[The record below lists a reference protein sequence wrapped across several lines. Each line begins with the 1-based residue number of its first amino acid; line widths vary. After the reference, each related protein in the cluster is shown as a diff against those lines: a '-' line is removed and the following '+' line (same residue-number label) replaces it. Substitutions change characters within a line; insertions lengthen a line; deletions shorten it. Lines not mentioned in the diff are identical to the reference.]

1 MTYQYARLAIGRTPK
16 LKGIYD
22 IELYTEDG
30 EPLPIMSEDEAF
42 MRFGCKKIK
51 EYWLEDMVM
60 HCILE
65 GVK

>member
-16 LKGIYD
+16 LKRVYG

-30 EPLPIMSEDEAF
+30 RPLPFMSEEEAF
-42 MRFGCKKIK
+42 YRFGCKKIS
-51 EYWLEDMVM
+51 EYWIEDMVM
-60 HCILE
+60 HCKLE